1 MTNPEKMTGGSLASA
16 KLRVQ
21 QLLNNPPS
29 QESIRAEVQ
38 LVADNDNIGV
48 IRELGTRDQARF
60 LEIVDQVS
68 TCHPDSSLSKVF

>member
-1 MTNPEKMTGGSLASA
+1 MTGRSSASA

-21 QLLNNPPS
+21 QLLDNPPS

-38 LVADNDNIGV
+38 FVVDNGNIRV
-48 IRELGTRDQARF
+48 IRELGTKDQARF

-68 TCHPDSSLSKVF
+68 TCHPDPLL

>member
-1 MTNPEKMTGGSLASA
+1 MAGRSSTPA

-21 QLLNNPPS
+21 QLLDNPPS

-38 LVADNDNIGV
+38 FVVDNGNIGV
-48 IRELGTRDQARF
+48 IRELGARDQTRF

-68 TCHPDSSLSKVF
+68 TRHPDSSLSRRF